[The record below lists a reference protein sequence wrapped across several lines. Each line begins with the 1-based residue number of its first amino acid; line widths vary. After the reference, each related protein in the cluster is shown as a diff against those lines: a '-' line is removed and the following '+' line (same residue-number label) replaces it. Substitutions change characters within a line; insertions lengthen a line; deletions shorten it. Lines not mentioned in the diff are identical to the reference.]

1 MRRCVTPI
9 WAGTDSS
16 SVMHSPGD
24 ASPGAFSFR
33 KHTARLCRSC
43 RRLRSFDVVF
53 KDQKIAAFGS
63 SYRELISDFKS
74 CVELWKTNS
83 HSCQSATYRRCKW
96 LFFHSFDLS
105 PVTVELAV
113 NNVGVSGCAPCK
125 PWPARMWLFF
135 DQAFLRERET
145 SLSTFFWV
153 PPQRPLHVNKPVD
166 KSVIKLWKDCA
177 EGRNYWPRAITV
189 LTVRSCK
196 MPCPA
201 HPPLQGQAKN
211 FLFRPQ
217 SLVWR
222 GFARLHLPPE
232 TVEGTVDNMRAHG
245 YRPRLL

>member
-1 MRRCVTPI
+1 MRRIP
-9 WAGTDSS
+9 
-16 SVMHSPGD
+16 
-24 ASPGAFSFR
+24 
-33 KHTARLCRSC
+33 
-43 RRLRSFDVVF
+43 
-53 KDQKIAAFGS
+53 
-63 SYRELISDFKS
+63 
-74 CVELWKTNS
+74 ELWKTNS
-83 HSCQSATYRRCKW
+83 PSCQSATYRRCKW

-113 NNVGVSGCAPCK
+113 NNVGVSGCAPCT

-153 PPQRPLHVNKPVD
+153 PPQRPFHIDKPVD
-166 KSVIKLWKDCA
+166 KSVVKLWKDCA
-177 EGRNYWPRAITV
+177 KGRNYWPRAITV
-189 LTVRSCK
+189 LAGRSCK

-201 HPPLQGQAKN
+201 HLPLQGQAKN

-245 YRPRLL
+245 YRPRRLWRRQSWLFFVPLVGVARECAGGHAAC